1 MEIKF
6 EIQSSEGRNISARKW
21 IDESKEEYKG
31 VIQIV
36 HGMQEHIGRY
46 SDFANF
52 LVKHGYIVIGHDHLG
67 HGNTAK
73 TEEELGHFS
82 NQNGWD
88 YLVEDIHRIQ
98 NQMQQE
104 YLGLPYIILGHSMGS
119 LLVRTYVAKYQDNIS
134 GIIIS
139 GTSGQIK
146 DLTSG
151 IALIKIMEFFLGKQY
166 RSKLIEYLVVGSFNR
181 KFKPTKT
188 KADWTTSDE
197 NEVTKFVQD
206 EKCGKNFTLQAYLDL
221 LQGTKWLA
229 KQENINNTLHVP
241 ILIFSGSLDP
251 VGEQETGV
259 KRVYEMLRKTGN
271 KNVTLKFFENG
282 RHEMLN
288 EKNRQEVYEFVLNW
302 IKENIK

>member
-139 GTSGQIK
+139 GTTFIPS
-146 DLTSG
+146 S
-151 IALIKIMEFFLGKQY
+151 
-166 RSKLIEYLVVGSFNR
+166 
-181 KFKPTKT
+181 
-188 KADWTTSDE
+188 
-197 NEVTKFVQD
+197 
-206 EKCGKNFTLQAYLDL
+206 
-221 LQGTKWLA
+221 
-229 KQENINNTLHVP
+229 
-241 ILIFSGSLDP
+241 
-251 VGEQETGV
+251 
-259 KRVYEMLRKTGN
+259 
-271 KNVTLKFFENG
+271 
-282 RHEMLN
+282 
-288 EKNRQEVYEFVLNW
+288 
-302 IKENIK
+302 